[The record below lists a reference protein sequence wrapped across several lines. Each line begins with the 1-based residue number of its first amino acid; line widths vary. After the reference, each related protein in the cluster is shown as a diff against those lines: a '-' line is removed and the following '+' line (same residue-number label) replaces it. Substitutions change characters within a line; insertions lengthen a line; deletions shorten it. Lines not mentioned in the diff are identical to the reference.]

1 MAGTRKLF
9 CSKPFS
15 WFEVSRLGP
24 KSRTGETFVCCPSWL
39 FKPIGNLLDDSVEDV
54 WNSAA
59 AAEIR
64 RSILDGSFEFCSKKL
79 CSFLQSETGPV
90 QPADEVTDPLMRRA
104 IDENLEVLPWG
115 PREIVAS
122 HDRSCNL
129 SCPSCRTHVIM
140 EHDRGDDILTI
151 QKKLTD
157 DALKAATYL
166 HVTGSGD
173 PFGSP
178 YLRGFLQTLDRS
190 KMPAL
195 KTIHLLSNGLLWTK
209 PMWEKIPA
217 DVRALVRTAEISID
231 AASARTYAQN
241 RRGGDFERLLE
252 NLDFIS
258 TELRPQPIEWF
269 AINMLVQANNFREM
283 AEFVRLGKR
292 FHVDRVSFHQLTNW
306 DTFSL
311 DEYRARAIQLPEHP
325 GHRDFVAEL
334 NDPIFEDPIVDWGN
348 LALIRQEA
356 LTSIQSAAG
365 LDPPGGEFPEVSL
378 VAEPPADIPQTGSK
392 SAGRTRAKP
401 SRKVP
406 SL

>member
-1 MAGTRKLF
+1 MAGKRKLF

-59 AAEIR
+59 AADIR
-64 RSILDGSFEFCSKKL
+64 RSILDGSFEYCSRKL

-90 QPADEVTDPLMRRA
+90 QPANEVTDPLMRRA

-115 PREIVAS
+115 PREIIAS

-140 EHDRGDDILTI
+140 EHERRDDILLVQ
-151 QKKLTD
+151 QKLKEE
-157 DALKAATYL
+157 ALKGATYL

-190 KMPAL
+190 QMPSL
-195 KTIHLLSNGLLWTK
+195 ERIHLQSNGILWTK
-209 PMWEKIPA
+209 SMWETLPK
-217 DVRALVRTAEISID
+217 DVRALVRSAEISID
-231 AASARTYAQN
+231 AASAKTYAQN
-241 RRGGDFERLLE
+241 RRGGEFGRLLE
-252 NLDFIS
+252 NLNFIS
-258 TELRPQPIEWF
+258 TELRPQPIQNWE
-269 AINMLVQANNFREM
+269 ISMVVQANNFREM
-283 AEFVRLGKR
+283 GGFVRLGKR

-334 NDPIFEDPIVDWGN
+334 NDPVFDDPIVDWGN
-348 LALIRQEA
+348 LVSIRQDA
-356 LTSIQSAAG
+356 LRCMQSTANFQMP
-365 LDPPGGEFPEVSL
+365 LEQFPEVSL
-378 VAEPPADIPQTGSK
+378 AADPPADIPQTASK
-392 SAGRTRAKP
+392 SAGRARVKS
-401 SRKVP
+401 SRKIG

>member
-1 MAGTRKLF
+1 MTGKRKLF
-9 CSKPFS
+9 CSKPFT
-15 WFEVSRLGP
+15 WFEVSRLEP

-59 AAEIR
+59 AADIR
-64 RSILDGSFEFCSKKL
+64 RSILDGSFEYCNKKL

-115 PREIVAS
+115 PLEIIAS

-129 SCPSCRTHVIM
+129 SCPSCRTQVIM
-140 EHDRGDDILTI
+140 EHDRRDDILTVQ
-151 QKKLTD
+151 QKLKD
-157 DALKAATYL
+157 QALKGATYL

-178 YLRGFLQTLDRS
+178 YLRGFLKTLDR
-190 KMPAL
+190 KQMPAL
-195 KTIHLLSNGLLWTK
+195 ERIHLQSNGLLWTK
-209 PMWEKIPA
+209 PMWETIPE

-241 RRGGDFERLLE
+241 RRGGDFDRLLE
-252 NLDFIS
+252 NLDFIAS
-258 TELRPQPIEWF
+258 ELRPRPIEHME
-269 AINMLVQANNFREM
+269 ISMVVQANNFREM
-283 AEFVRLGKR
+283 ADFVRLGKR
-292 FHVDRVSFHQLTNW
+292 FRMDRVSFHQLTNW

-311 DEYRARAIQLPEHP
+311 DEYRARSVHLSEHP

-334 NDPIFEDPIVDWGN
+334 SDPIFDDPIVSWAN
-348 LALIRQEA
+348 LLSIRQEA
-356 LTSIQSAAG
+356 LAMVQDAG
-365 LDPPGGEFPEVSL
+365 ASGSPRKIF
-378 VAEPPADIPQTGSK
+378 AEAS
-392 SAGRTRAKP
+392 
-401 SRKVP
+401 
-406 SL
+406 